1 MAIDS
6 KTICQI
12 AIIVED
18 LDTVAAN
25 YKKAFGIEPVIIN
38 IPGSDSVPAYTDGYQ
53 GNYSDVRL
61 AIFKFDNMVI
71 EIAEPDKKDSP
82 WRRWLDKHGPG
93 IQHLGFMIPENN
105 KEEALGTLKETESEL
120 YHAGFYPNL
129 TYTFV
134 NCFEAFGIDFN
145 IKWKTD
151 NAEKI
156 TYMTANPE
164 KSFKEILTEL

>member
-25 YKKAFGIEPVIIN
+25 YKRAFGIEPDIIN
-38 IPGSDSVPAYTDGYQ
+38 IPGSDSVPAYTDGNQ
-53 GNYSDVRL
+53 GDYSNVRL
-61 AIFKFDNMVI
+61 AVFKFDNMVI
-71 EIAEPDKKDSP
+71 EIAEPDKNDSP

-93 IQHLGFMIPENN
+93 VQHIGFMVPENS
-105 KEEALGTLKETESEL
+105 KGEAFKTLKETGSEL
-120 YHAGFYPNL
+120 YHAGFYPKL

-134 NCFEAFGIDFN
+134 DCFKAFGIDFN

-151 NAEKI
+151 NTEKI
-156 TYMTANPE
+156 AHMAANP
-164 KSFKEILTEL
+164 KETLKEV